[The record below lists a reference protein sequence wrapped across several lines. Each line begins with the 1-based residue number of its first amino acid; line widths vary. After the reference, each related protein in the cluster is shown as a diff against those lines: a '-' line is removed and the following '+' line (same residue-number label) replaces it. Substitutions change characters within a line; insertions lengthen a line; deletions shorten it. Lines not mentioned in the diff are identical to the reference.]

1 MPGKLAQ
8 RKGTGNTLVSSAL
21 TLAKVDRIVRPRLTR
36 FSLPGG
42 RNVADDTKK
51 ILVVGGGIAG
61 MTAALEAAEVGAQV
75 VLIERNAYLGGR
87 VAQMYQYFPKLCPPS
102 CGMEINFK
110 RLKSTRNI
118 EVLTQAE
125 VLSVE
130 GHEGDFKVQVKIEP
144 RYVNERCTCC
154 GACAEAC
161 NIEVDDQFNYSLLKK
176 KAAAL
181 PHPHAFPMRY
191 VLDPELVKSTEA
203 ESVKK
208 ACEFD
213 AINLDDTERVETYSV
228 GSIIWATGWEPFDP
242 SDVEYYG
249 YGKYKN
255 VITNVV
261 MERLASYDG
270 PTHGSILRPS
280 DGKPPGHVVFVQ
292 CAGSRDENHLPY
304 CSGICCLASLKQATY
319 VRTQYP
325 ESRVTICFIDIR
337 TPDRLEDF
345 YTAVQRDEGI
355 QFVKSKI
362 ADISEDETT
371 GTLTLNGENTLGG
384 ERFVV
389 EADLVVLATGIV
401 PNRPAPGLKSDDYG
415 FLTTD
420 QAAGHHPA
428 GCATRPVE
436 VSSTVQDAT
445 AAALEAIQSL
455 AVRSIDG

>member
-1 MPGKLAQ
+1 
-8 RKGTGNTLVSSAL
+8 
-21 TLAKVDRIVRPRLTR
+21 
-36 FSLPGG
+36 
-42 RNVADDTKK
+42 
-51 ILVVGGGIAG
+51 
-61 MTAALEAAEVGAQV
+61 MTAAIEAAEVGAQV

-110 RLKSTRNI
+110 RLRSTRNI
-118 EVLTQAE
+118 EILTQAE
-125 VLSVE
+125 VVSVD
-130 GHEGDFKVQVKIEP
+130 GHEGDFDVQVKIEP
-144 RYVNERCTCC
+144 RYVNDRCTCC
-154 GACAEAC
+154 DACGSAC
-161 NIEVDDQFNYSLLKK
+161 TIEVDDPFNYNLLKK
-176 KAAAL
+176 KAASL

-191 VLDPELVKSTEA
+191 ALHPDLVASSEA

-208 ACEFD
+208 ACELD
-213 AINLDDTERVETYSV
+213 AIDLDDSERVVTIKA
-228 GSIIWATGWEPFDP
+228 GSIVWATGWDPFDP
-242 SDVEYYG
+242 SDIEYYG

-255 VITNVV
+255 VITNVM
-261 MERLASYDG
+261 MERLAAHDG
-270 PTHGSILRPS
+270 PTQGAILRPS
-280 DGKPPGHVVFVQ
+280 DGKSPRHVVFVQ
-292 CAGSRDENHLPY
+292 CAGSRDENYLAY

-325 ESRVTICFIDIR
+325 DSRVTICFIDIR

-345 YTAVQRDEGI
+345 YSAVQRDEGV

-362 ADISEDETT
+362 ADIREDEET
-371 GTLTLNGENTLGG
+371 GTLTLNGEDTLGG
-384 ERFVV
+384 ERFEA

-401 PNRPAPGLKSDDYG
+401 PNRPAPGLESDDYG

-428 GCATRPVE
+428 GCAARPVE

-455 AVRSIDG
+455 AVRSNNG